1 MKILIVT
8 TVKIG
13 YDGLTNHILTY
24 IKNMRKDDLQI
35 DLVSARDIDPNIM
48 PLLQTIG
55 FNQIFRIEC
64 RDRNQIKYLYR
75 LMRLIRTNKYD
86 IVHVHGNS
94 ATLAVDMI
102 AAYLGGCRHRIA
114 HAHNTSCQH
123 AVLNKILKPF
133 FEISYTE
140 AFACGKE
147 AGEWLFGK
155 NKEVYIVKNG
165 KDLDH
170 FRYDENIRKKIRK
183 ELRLAD
189 GMIAIGHV
197 AAFVPTKNHKF
208 MVEVFNQLVKR
219 VDNYEMFLYGI
230 DGDTKK
236 ATLEQIRVLNLED
249 KIHYMGAKENIN
261 DYMQAMDI
269 MVLPSWYEGFPSVT
283 EWEISGLPCV
293 LSDTITRECNLTG
306 SVKFVPIDNGEEPWV
321 EAILNIDIHEREKY
335 RENID
340 EIFSKAGFN
349 IKTNA
354 GELREKYIQ
363 IGRG

>member
-1 MKILIVT
+1 MRILIVT

-24 IKNMRKDDLQI
+24 IKNMRKDGLQI
-35 DLVSARDIDPNIM
+35 DLVSARDIDPDIV

-64 RDRNQIKYLYR
+64 RDTAQLKYFYR
-75 LMRLIRTNKYD
+75 LSCLIRKNKYD

-102 AAYLGGCRHRIA
+102 AAYFGGCRHRIA

-123 AVLNKILKPF
+123 AFFNKILKPF
-133 FEISYTE
+133 FKISYTE

-155 NKEVYIVKNG
+155 NKNVYIIKNG
-165 KDLDH
+165 KDLEH
-170 FRYDENIRKKIRK
+170 FRYSENIRKKIRN

-189 GMIAIGHV
+189 DVIAIGHI

-208 MVEVFNQLVKR
+208 MVEVFRQLIKR
-219 VDNYEMFLYGI
+219 NDCYEMFLYGI
-230 DGDTKK
+230 DGETK
-236 ATLEQIRVLNLED
+236 AETLEQIKSLGMEG

-293 LSDTITRECNLTG
+293 LSDRITRECNLTG
-306 SVKFVPIDNGEEPWV
+306 SVRFLPVDKGEQLWV
-321 EAILNIDIHEREKY
+321 EEILNIDISEREKY
-335 RENID
+335 RENVD
-340 EIFSKAGFN
+340 DVFARAGFD

-354 GELREKYIQ
+354 KELREKYFQ
-363 IGRG
+363 IARR